1 MSQQDYYEILE
12 VSSEASSAE
21 IKRAYRRLALQTHP
35 DRNRNDP
42 RAEER
47 FKKISEAYGVLS
59 DPGKRAQYDHYR
71 KLGYRQ
77 SGAGQGY
84 HQTGFGYSQEE
95 ILRDLFSG
103 SHARDVFAEM
113 QKEFQR
119 MGFRFDE
126 NFINNLFFGGKTIF
140 FQGVIWGG
148 GKGTRTFRSNDFAK
162 ARESAPYKNRPIQ
175 DAAQPKGLLQAGMA
189 FLGKTGK
196 KLSGYLLNKA
206 LGLDG
211 HSKLTSGNSGITG
224 QPDVDLTFNVAITAQ
239 QAARGGT
246 LEVDLPHLDGGKKI
260 TVRIPAG
267 VRAGTR
273 LRLKSMGKHFPDRT
287 DERGDVYL
295 KLQVI

>member
-1 MSQQDYYEILE
+1 MAQQDYYEILE

-71 KLGYRQ
+71 KLGYRR
-77 SGAGQGY
+77 SSAGQGY
-84 HQTGFGYSQEE
+84 QQTGFGYSQEE
-95 ILRDLFSG
+95 IFRDLFSG

-113 QKEFQR
+113 QKEFQK

-126 NFINNLFFGGKTIF
+126 NFINNMFFGGKTIF

-148 GKGTRTFRSNDFAK
+148 GKGPHIFRSNDFSRTRA
-162 ARESAPYKNRPIQ
+162 SAPYKNQKIQ
-175 DAAQPKGLLQAGMA
+175 DASQPKGLLQAGVA

-196 KLSGYLLNKA
+196 KIGNYLLNKA

-211 HSKLTSGNSGITG
+211 YSKLPSGNSEMSG
-224 QPDVDLTFNVAITAQ
+224 QADVDVTFEVTINAR
-239 QAARGGT
+239 QAAIGGT
-246 LEVDLPHLDGGKKI
+246 LEVELPHLDGGKKI
-260 TVRIPAG
+260 TVRIPPG

>member
-35 DRNRNDP
+35 YRNRNDP

-148 GKGTRTFRSNDFAK
+148 GKGTRIFRSNDFAK
-162 ARESAPYKNRPIQ
+162 SRESAPDKNRPIQ
-175 DAAQPKGLLQAGMA
+175 DAPNLKGSCRQGWP
-189 FLGKTGK
+189 FLAK
-196 KLSGYLLNKA
+196 
-206 LGLDG
+206 
-211 HSKLTSGNSGITG
+211 
-224 QPDVDLTFNVAITAQ
+224 P
-239 QAARGGT
+239 ARGSA
-246 LEVDLPHLDGGKKI
+246 DI
-260 TVRIPAG
+260 
-267 VRAGTR
+267 
-273 LRLKSMGKHFPDRT
+273 
-287 DERGDVYL
+287 Y
-295 KLQVI
+295 

>member
-1 MSQQDYYEILE
+1 MSQQDYYEMLE
-12 VSSEASSAE
+12 VSSEASPAE

-59 DPGKRAQYDHYR
+59 DPAKRAQYDHYR

-103 SHARDVFAEM
+103 SHARDVFSEM

-126 NFINNLFFGGKTIF
+126 KFINNLFFGGKTIF

-148 GKGTRTFRSNDFAK
+148 GKGTRSFRSSDFTRAGE
-162 ARESAPYKNRPIQ
+162 RAPYKNQPMP
-175 DAAQPKGLLQAGMA
+175 DATQPKGLLQAGVA
-189 FLGKTGK
+189 FLGKTGRK
-196 KLSGYLLNKA
+196 IGGYLLNKA

-211 HSKLTSGNSGITG
+211 HSGLPFGKSEMSGHA
-224 QPDVDLTFNVAITAQ
+224 DVDVTFNVAINAS

-246 LEVDLPHLDGGKKI
+246 LEVELPHLEGGKKI

-295 KLQVI
+295 NLQVI